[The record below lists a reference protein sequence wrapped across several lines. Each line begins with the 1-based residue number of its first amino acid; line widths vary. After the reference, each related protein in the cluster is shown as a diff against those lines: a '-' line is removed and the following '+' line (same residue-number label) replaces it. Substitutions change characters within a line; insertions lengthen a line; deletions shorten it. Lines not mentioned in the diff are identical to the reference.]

1 MFNASPD
8 NPPPG
13 RLSQSRFR
21 PGLSAAGL
29 RVAAFLLASAQAVYW
44 LWTVQL
50 AVRSGAGADD
60 MIPVFFATPPF
71 LAVTAPALAL
81 SPVGLAPR
89 LAFWLASAGAV
100 LTPLVGWQALLFR

>member
-1 MFNASPD
+1 M
-8 NPPPG
+8 
-13 RLSQSRFR
+13 SQNRFL
-21 PGLSAAGL
+21 PGLSAVAL

-50 AVRSGAGADD
+50 VVRSGGGAGPDD
-60 MIPVFFATPPF
+60 MIPLFFATPPF

-81 SPVGLAPR
+81 SAVGLAPR
-89 LAFWLASAGAV
+89 LAFWLAATGAV